1 MDKKQY
7 HKAIEIYSDAID
19 IKRDF
24 KILYTNRALAYIKV
38 CQYELAVKD
47 CTKLLDY
54 VECFENGYEKSKPI
68 TFKVLIYYIFI
79 FLKAFLRR
87 ASAFKHMK
95 KY

>member
-1 MDKKQY
+1 MEKKQY
-7 HKAIEIYSDAID
+7 HKAIEVYSDAID

-68 TFKVLIYYIFI
+68 TFKVIFFYFYLFKGI
-79 FLKAFLRR
+79 FEK
-87 ASAFKHMK
+87 SIGI
-95 KY
+95 